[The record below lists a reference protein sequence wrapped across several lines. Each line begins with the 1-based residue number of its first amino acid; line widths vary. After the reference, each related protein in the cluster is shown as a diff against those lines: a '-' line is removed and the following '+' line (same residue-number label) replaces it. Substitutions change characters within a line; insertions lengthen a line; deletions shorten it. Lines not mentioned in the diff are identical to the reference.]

1 DEKLPP
7 IVKGLVE
14 PNVLFWR
21 KLDALVTHTQELF
34 EKNGLFKDQTAT
46 ERLSEFSGIVKFFTD
61 LAEKELKGT
70 ALSDDEY
77 EKLRAVRIAF
87 MGDPLDGTDQPEENG
102 GRVGLVADIHTDVPG
117 NSILYEGTGQPYLML
132 TLVGNENAPRL
143 VLGLA
148 YNHYEFAGPLG
159 GNRETDEEWKKKAY
173 DDPTKLPKKN
183 FWYDTLTPKAAQPT
197 TVSVR

>member
-1 DEKLPP
+1 MGSYTELKHDTLLYAKQSYAELGGGGGDDEKLPQLS
-7 IVKGLVE
+7 KGLVE

-21 KLDALVTHTQELF
+21 KLDALVTYTQELF

-46 ERLSEFSGIVKFFTD
+46 ERLSEFSGIVKFFTE

-70 ALSDDEY
+70 ALSDNEY
-77 EKLRAVRIAF
+77 EKLRTVRIAF

-132 TLVGNENAPRL
+132 TLVGNESTPRL
-143 VLGLA
+143 VVGLA
-148 YNHYEFAGPLG
+148 YNHYEFTGLG
-159 GNRETDEEWKKKAY
+159 GNRENGRGVEEKGI
-173 DDPTKLPKKN
+173 
-183 FWYDTLTPKAAQPT
+183 
-197 TVSVR
+197 R